1 MVSGQWGQDADCH
14 PNRDTKQEGM
24 WTMPQECDHTQQS
37 LSRCVKSEGLVHM
50 TKVLLAVHSRQ
61 VTTLKDHIQHTQH
74 GIGRYH
80 CLLAFCVHGTLCV
93 HHLKVSINHTCVSPL
108 DTSWSKQYIKCTQ
121 ITVKR

>member
-1 MVSGQWGQDADCH
+1 MLTVIQPEIRSRKECGQCH
-14 PNRDTKQEGM
+14 KDVTLHSNHYPGV
-24 WTMPQECDHTQQS
+24 P
-37 LSRCVKSEGLVHM
+37 KSEGLVHM
-50 TKVLLAVHSRQ
+50 TKVLLAAHSRQ
-61 VTTLKDHIQHTQH
+61 VTILKNHIQHTQQ

-93 HHLKVSINHTCVSPL
+93 HDLNVSMNHTGVSPL